1 MADEKTIATAAGAG
15 KSEKKISPKTLRRVF
30 WRHYQLLGCFNYE
43 RQMSTGYCY
52 TMMPALKELYKDD
65 PAAMKAAVKRH
76 LEFFN
81 CATSTSPFVIGLTCA
96 MEEQEASDP
105 QEYDATSITSVKAAL
120 MGPLAG
126 IGDSFFWGTFR
137 VIGAGIGAPLAVA
150 GNVLGPIFYALINVI
165 PSEIVRRVGFR
176 IGYSGGSKFL
186 ERISSDGTL
195 QKVTEAARI
204 MGLMVIGAMIPTMV
218 TLTLGATIDIN
229 GAQVVLQDILDQ
241 ICPYILPL
249 GLVGSCYKLLKSGR
263 SGTLVM
269 FGLLALGIV
278 LALVGRV

>member
-1 MADEKTIATAAGAG
+1 M
-15 KSEKKISPKTLRRVF
+15 
-30 WRHYQLLGCFNYE
+30 
-43 RQMSTGYCY
+43 
-52 TMMPALKELYKDD
+52 
-65 PAAMKAAVKRH
+65 
-76 LEFFN
+76 
-81 CATSTSPFVIGLTCA
+81 
-96 MEEQEASDP
+96 
-105 QEYDATSITSVKAAL
+105 
-120 MGPLAG
+120 
-126 IGDSFFWGTFR
+126 
-137 VIGAGIGAPLAVA
+137 
-150 GNVLGPIFYALINVI
+150 I

-278 LALVGRV
+278 LALVGLV

>member
-1 MADEKTIATAAGAG
+1 
-15 KSEKKISPKTLRRVF
+15 
-30 WRHYQLLGCFNYE
+30 
-43 RQMSTGYCY
+43 MSTGYGY

-65 PAAMKAAVKRH
+65 PKAMQEAVKRH

-81 CATSTSPFVIGLTCA
+81 CATSTSPFIIGLTCA
-96 MEEQEASDP
+96 MEEQNASEP
-105 QEYDATSITSVKAAL
+105 GSYDTSSITSVKAAL

-150 GNVLGPIFYALINVI
+150 GNVLGPIIYAILNVI
-165 PSEIVRRVGFR
+165 PSEIVRRWGFK

-204 MGLMVIGAMIPTMV
+204 MGLMVIGAMIPSMV
-218 TLTLGATIDIN
+218 LLTLNATVDIN
-229 GAQVVLQDILDQ
+229 GATVVLQEVLDQ

-249 GLVGSCYKLLKSGR
+249 GLVGGCYKLLKSGR
-263 SGTLVM
+263 SGTMVM
-269 FGLLALGIV
+269 FGLLILGIV
-278 LALVGRV
+278 LAALGLV